1 VSELTLTLIKM
12 GFLALLWI
20 FALVV
25 ASAIRADLFGVRP
38 RRQQA
43 AAARATAP
51 GRAAAAAPA
60 PAPAPPAPA
69 KPVKLHRGAPTQL
82 VVLEGADAGRQL
94 PLTGVLTM
102 GRGEGNDVALTDEY
116 VSTRHARFV
125 PHNGQWY
132 VEDLGSTNGTYVA
145 GARISRPTP
154 VGTKSTVRVG
164 RTVVELRK

>member
-1 VSELTLTLIKM
+1 MSELTLTLIQI

-20 FALVV
+20 FAFAI
-25 ASAIRADLFGVRP
+25 ASAIRSDLFGTRP
-38 RRQQA
+38 RAQ
-43 AAARATAP
+43 ARAAQP
-51 GRAAAAAPA
+51 AVAAPA
-60 PAPAPPAPA
+60 PAPAP
-69 KPVKLHRGAPTQL
+69 VKLNRGSATKA
-82 VVLEGADAGRQL
+82 VIIEGVDAGRAAA
-94 PLTGVLTM
+94 LTGPLTM
-102 GRGEGNDVALTDEY
+102 GRGEGNDLDLNDEY

>member
-1 VSELTLTLIKM
+1 MSELTLTLIKM

-20 FALVV
+20 FALAI

-38 RRQQA
+38 RQSRGATPAPKPA
-43 AAARATAP
+43 AAATP
-51 GRAAAAAPA
+51 GAAAAAA
-60 PAPAPPAPA
+60 KPA
-69 KPVKLHRGAPTQL
+69 KAAKLNRGAPTL
-82 VVLEGADAGRQL
+82 AVVIEGADAGRQA
-94 PLTGVLTM
+94 PLAGALTV
-102 GRGEGNDVALTDEY
+102 GRGEGNDIALSDEY
-116 VSTRHARFV
+116 VSTRHARLV

-154 VGTKSTVRVG
+154 VGTRSTVRVG

>member
-1 VSELTLTLIKM
+1 VSELTLTLIKV

-20 FALVV
+20 FAFAI

-38 RRQQA
+38 RQRSRASGA
-43 AAARATAP
+43 AGRTAVPAA
-51 GRAAAAAPA
+51 AAAAAPA
-60 PAPAPPAPA
+60 AAPA
-69 KPVKLHRGAPTQL
+69 KPVKLSRNAPTQ
-82 VVLEGADAGRQL
+82 VVVIEGSDVGRQA
-94 PLTGVLTM
+94 PLAPQCSI
-102 GRGEGNDVALTDEY
+102 GRGEGNDIALTDEY

-154 VGTKSTVRVG
+154 VGTRSTIRVG

>member
-1 VSELTLTLIKM
+1 MTRWSY
-12 GFLALLWI
+12 
-20 FALVV
+20 
-25 ASAIRADLFGVRP
+25 RR
-38 RRQQA
+38 RRQLI
-43 AAARATAP
+43 
-51 GRAAAAAPA
+51 
-60 PAPAPPAPA
+60 
-69 KPVKLHRGAPTQL
+69 V
-82 VVLEGADAGRQL
+82 DS
-94 PLTGVLTM
+94 
-102 GRGEGNDVALTDEY
+102 DVALTDEY

>member
-1 VSELTLTLIKM
+1 MSELTLTIIQL
-12 GFLALLWI
+12 GFLALLWV
-20 FALVV
+20 FAFAI

-38 RRQQA
+38 RSSQPPTPTPA
-43 AAARATAP
+43 AAAQPQQQKA
-51 GRAAAAAPA
+51 
-60 PAPAPPAPA
+60 A
-69 KPVKLHRGAPTQL
+69 KPVKLHRGAPTK
-82 VVLEGADAGRQL
+82 VVVIEGGDSGKQTA
-94 PLTGVLTM
+94 LTGAVTL
-102 GRGEGNDVALTDEY
+102 GRGTGNDLDLSDEY

-145 GARISRPTP
+145 GARIARATP